1 MNTTGISYLL
11 SHLKLFI
18 NFGKNI
24 RIFNTNIVYGLL
36 HVTKQMDPEW
46 DTTNEKE
53 IKNFLPYYCCSY
65 VCLTLVS
72 AHCKI

>member
-36 HVTKQMDPEW
+36 HVTKQMDPE
-46 DTTNEKE
+46 
-53 IKNFLPYYCCSY
+53 
-65 VCLTLVS
+65 
-72 AHCKI
+72 